1 MPISFGKWHVRLGKS
16 FAAGGK
22 CGSSSASYAK
32 FWEVGQSFWLKLEA
46 PHTPSP
52 NLKLQEDESGKT
64 GHERLPVYFLSLW
77 MCYVHS
83 DEQTQL
89 GRTADDIG
97 TGTVVFIRL
106 TL

>member
-32 FWEVGQSFWLKLEA
+32 FWEVGQSIWLKLEA

-52 NLKLQEDESGKT
+52 NLKL
-64 GHERLPVYFLSLW
+64 
-77 MCYVHS
+77 
-83 DEQTQL
+83 
-89 GRTADDIG
+89 
-97 TGTVVFIRL
+97 
-106 TL
+106 